1 MINDLNLEFG
11 YNKNNTS
18 KEKTIYNKGNIIR
31 PLTSKQKL
39 QNEMKKEENELKILK
54 NQFKMQE

>member
-39 QNEMKKEENELKILK
+39 QNEMKKEENE
-54 NQFKMQE
+54 